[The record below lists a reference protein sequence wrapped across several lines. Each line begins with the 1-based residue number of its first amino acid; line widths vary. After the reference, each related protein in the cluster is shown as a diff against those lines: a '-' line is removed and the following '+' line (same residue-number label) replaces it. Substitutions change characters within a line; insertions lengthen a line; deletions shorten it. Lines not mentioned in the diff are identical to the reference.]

1 MTSDTQKY
9 VVAWS
14 SSSKQSRLHINEWQI
29 FNSLDKAKKKYKQL
43 LERKR
48 LYTASISKIIKST
61 ED

>member
-14 SSSKQSRLHINEWQI
+14 STIKQSPLHINEWQI

-48 LYTASISKIIKST
+48 LYTASISKIMKST

>member
-14 SSSKQSRLHINEWQI
+14 STIKQSPLHINEWHI

>member
-1 MTSDTQKY
+1 MGIDTQKY

-14 SSSKQSRLHINEWQI
+14 LTIKQSPLQINEWQI
-29 FNSLDKAKKKYKQL
+29 FNSLNKAKKKYKQL
-43 LERKR
+43 LDRKR

>member
-1 MTSDTQKY
+1 MSGNNEKY
-9 VVAWS
+9 IVAWS
-14 SSSKQSRLHINEWQI
+14 LTIKQSPLHINEWQI

-43 LERKR
+43 MDRKR

>member
-1 MTSDTQKY
+1 MLTGNQKY
-9 VVAWS
+9 LVSWS
-14 SSSKQSRLHINEWQI
+14 LTIKQSPLQINEWQI

-43 LERKR
+43 LDRKR

>member
-14 SSSKQSRLHINEWQI
+14 STIKQSPLNINEWQI

>member
-9 VVAWS
+9 VVTWS
-14 SSSKQSRLHINEWQI
+14 STIKQSPLHINEWQI
-29 FNSLDKAKKKYKQL
+29 FSSLDKAKKKYKQL

>member
-1 MTSDTQKY
+1 METDIQKY
-9 VVAWS
+9 VVSWS
-14 SSSKQSRLHINEWQI
+14 LTIKQSPLQINEWQS

-48 LYTASISKIIKST
+48 LYTASISKVIKST

>member
-1 MTSDTQKY
+1 MTSDAQKY

-14 SSSKQSRLHINEWQI
+14 STIKQSPLYINEWQI

-43 LERKR
+43 LGRKR

>member
-1 MTSDTQKY
+1 MSANNQKY

-14 SSSKQSRLHINEWQI
+14 LTIKQSPLHINDWQI

-43 LERKR
+43 MDRKR

>member
-1 MTSDTQKY
+1 MEVDIQKY
-9 VVAWS
+9 VVSWS
-14 SSSKQSRLHINEWQI
+14 LTIKQSPLQLNEWQS

-48 LYTASISKIIKST
+48 LYTASISKVIKST

>member
-1 MTSDTQKY
+1 MSANNQKY

-14 SSSKQSRLHINEWQI
+14 LTIKQSPLHINEWRI

-43 LERKR
+43 MDRKR

>member
-1 MTSDTQKY
+1 MSANNQKY

-14 SSSKQSRLHINEWQI
+14 LTIKQSPLHINEWQI

-43 LERKR
+43 MDRKR

>member
-14 SSSKQSRLHINEWQI
+14 STIKQSPLHINEWQI

-43 LERKR
+43 LERKK

>member
-9 VVAWS
+9 VVVWS
-14 SSSKQSRLHINEWQI
+14 STIKQSPLHINEWQI

>member
-1 MTSDTQKY
+1 MSANNQKY

-14 SSSKQSRLHINEWQI
+14 LTIKQSPLHINEWQI
-29 FNSLDKAKKKYKQL
+29 FNSPDKAKKKYKQL
-43 LERKR
+43 IDRKR

>member
-1 MTSDTQKY
+1 MAVDTQKY

-14 SSSKQSRLHINEWQI
+14 LTIKQSPLHINEWQI

-43 LERKR
+43 LGRKR

>member
-1 MTSDTQKY
+1 MGIDTQKY

-14 SSSKQSRLHINEWQI
+14 LNIKQSPLQINEWQI

-43 LERKR
+43 LDRKR